1 MRWEEIKKFL
11 TFFAVLLV
19 VLYFGVGWFAY
30 GQAASVPC
38 EVWYEEASNTPSNW
52 SLGTK
57 ADWDPSD
64 YFIDSYEEVTI
75 LADSGEIELNSWWVE
90 NDLSNPTIIFIHGL
104 TSSKNSPDILL
115 PMGILNKNEF
125 NLLAIDIRDHGKSTC
140 EDGFYT
146 AGQNETDDVVAAIDW
161 LKTKGVKSSNIGIYG
176 SSLGALIALMTP
188 AKSNDF
194 GSIAV
199 MDPPVDFK
207 TLVREEMA
215 YQGLPTFL
223 WEPIYHYAGIF
234 KGINMLKDIPEEAL
248 AKGNKQPLLIF
259 TGLLNERVL
268 PHHSDDLVNIAIQ
281 NNIEY
286 DIHKYTDMNHTQIL
300 YFYTEE
306 YSKVLSEFYLSTLS
320 N

>member
-1 MRWEEIKKFL
+1 
-11 TFFAVLLV
+11 
-19 VLYFGVGWFAY
+19 
-30 GQAASVPC
+30 
-38 EVWYEEASNTPSNW
+38 
-52 SLGTK
+52 
-57 ADWDPSD
+57 
-64 YFIDSYEEVTI
+64 
-75 LADSGEIELNSWWVE
+75 
-90 NDLSNPTIIFIHGL
+90 
-104 TSSKNSPDILL
+104 
-115 PMGILNKNEF
+115 LNKSGF
-125 NLLAIDIRDHGKSTC
+125 NLLAIDFRDHGESTC

-146 AGQNETDDVVAAIDW
+146 AGQNETDDVVAAILW
-161 LKTKGVKSSNIGIYG
+161 LKDKGIKSSNIGLYG
-176 SSLGALIALMTP
+176 SSLGGLVALMTP
-188 AKSNDF
+188 AKSDDF

-199 MDPPVDFK
+199 IDPPVDFK

-234 KGINMLKDIPEEAL
+234 KGVNMLKDIPEEAL

-259 TGLLNERVL
+259 TGLLSERVQ

-306 YSKVLSEFYLSTLS
+306 YSELLTDFYQRNLDG
-320 N
+320 